1 MNQEQIWQE
10 ISALPP
16 AARQQVIDFIAFL
29 RGRYTQ
35 AETGSEQAQSS
46 LQDEPF
52 IGIWH
57 DYEAMADA
65 SKWVRETRNREW
77 R

>member
-10 ISALPP
+10 LSALPP
-16 AARQQVIDFIAFL
+16 VARQQVIDFIAFL

-35 AETGSEQAQSS
+35 TETDSEQVQSS

-52 IGIWH
+52 IGIWR
-57 DYEAMADA
+57 DYEAMAD
-65 SKWVRETRNREW
+65 SGKWVRETRNREW
-77 R
+77 G